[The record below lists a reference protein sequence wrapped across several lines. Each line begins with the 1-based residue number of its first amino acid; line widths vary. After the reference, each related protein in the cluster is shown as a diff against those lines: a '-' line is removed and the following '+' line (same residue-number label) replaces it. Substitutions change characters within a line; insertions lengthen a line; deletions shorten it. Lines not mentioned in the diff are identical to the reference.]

1 MRLVELQKE
10 SDAAQACAALGRDV
24 PDANLRGWAA
34 LLSGSALVEGLRHA
48 GLIVLQGPRGA
59 LALGSIAQ
67 IWLAARSLADTLDR
81 EDSKSAARELMRRAA
96 AVESPAPGS
105 AWQLPRSRLPPDRT
119 LVMGIVNATPDS
131 FSDGGAYD
139 PLEHG
144 LKLASEG
151 ADILDV
157 GGESTRPN
165 AAPVDAAEER
175 RRTESVVRELSRRT
189 KLPISID
196 TTKAVVAAAAL
207 DAGAEIVNVVSG
219 LSYDPDLFRGASA
232 AVLTHMR

>member
-1 MRLVELQKE
+1 
-10 SDAAQACAALGRDV
+10 
-24 PDANLRGWAA
+24 
-34 LLSGSALVEGLRHA
+34 
-48 GLIVLQGPRGA
+48 
-59 LALGSIAQ
+59 
-67 IWLAARSLADTLDR
+67 
-81 EDSKSAARELMRRAA
+81 
-96 AVESPAPGS
+96 
-105 AWQLPRSRLPPDRT
+105 
-119 LVMGIVNATPDS
+119 
-131 FSDGGAYD
+131 
-139 PLEHG
+139 

-165 AAPVDAAEER
+165 AAPVDATEER

-232 AVLTHMR
+232 AVLTHMRGTPQDMQSRAAYAVLHGEVEQELTAALERALAAGIPEERIALDPGLGFAKTGAHNLTLLRRLRELAQL